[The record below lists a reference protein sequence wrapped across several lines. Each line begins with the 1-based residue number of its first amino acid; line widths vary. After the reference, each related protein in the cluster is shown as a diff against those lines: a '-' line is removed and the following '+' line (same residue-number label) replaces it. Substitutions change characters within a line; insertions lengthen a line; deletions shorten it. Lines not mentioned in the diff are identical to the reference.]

1 MRILVAYASK
11 NGSTK
16 SIAERLAE
24 TLSTKGHTVAVEDA
38 RKVKSIDGYE
48 GVIVG
53 GGIYANNWHAAARRL
68 VKRIAKEASGLKRG
82 AFAVCMAVADE
93 RPDER
98 AKADKYMDAARASFN
113 PDQTAVLAGVMDI
126 EAQGWLMRKMLAKMG
141 ATSEDK
147 RDWDKV
153 DAWATEIDAAWS
165 S

>member
-16 SIAERLAE
+16 SIAERLGE

-38 RKVKSIDGYE
+38 RKVKSIDGYK

-68 VKRIAKEASGLKRG
+68 VKRIAEAASGLKRG

-93 RPDER
+93 RPEER
-98 AKADKYMDAARASFN
+98 AKADRYMDVCQSCIRSRPDRRPSGCDGYRGAELAHAQDARQ
-113 PDQTAVLAGVMDI
+113 DGRHQ
-126 EAQGWLMRKMLAKMG
+126 
-141 ATSEDK
+141 
-147 RDWDKV
+147 
-153 DAWATEIDAAWS
+153 
-165 S
+165 